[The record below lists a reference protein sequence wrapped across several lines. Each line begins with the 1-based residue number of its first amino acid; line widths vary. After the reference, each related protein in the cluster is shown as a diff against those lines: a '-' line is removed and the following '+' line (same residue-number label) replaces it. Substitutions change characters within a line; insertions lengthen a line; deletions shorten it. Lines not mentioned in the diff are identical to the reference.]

1 MKNNI
6 NKILI
11 INTGGTFNKTYNQKT
26 GKNEVA
32 QNSNAIKEIL
42 QHSYN
47 IKYKIKELV
56 LKDSLEFNDND
67 RELIYQTI
75 RTSKYQH
82 IIVIHGTDTMSDT
95 CKFIDRMQKQ
105 KCNTANKTIVF
116 VGAMT
121 PFAFDNTQSSFNLGV
136 AIGFLEQKAKKPK
149 NNIFIAMGGVVK
161 PYKTIKKNK
170 QKAIF
175 EVKNSN

>member
-32 QNSNAIKEIL
+32 QNSNAIKKIL
-42 QHSYN
+42 KHSYN
-47 IKYKIKELV
+47 IKYKIKEII
-56 LKDSLEFNDND
+56 LKDSLEFDDSD

-75 RTSKYQH
+75 SASKYQH

-95 CKFIDRMQKQ
+95 CNFINNYKKQ
-105 KCNTANKTIVF
+105 NKTIHKKQIVF
-116 VGAMT
+116 VGSMT

-136 AIGFLEQKAKKPK
+136 AIGFLEQKAKKLK

-161 PYKTIKKNK
+161 PYKIIEKNK